1 MPLVECRSLI
11 QGLAKARVHVGG
23 SRGCIAPVRLMM
35 EASPAPIT
43 ILQASSVQKLL
54 ARPHPTDD
62 TMKMPIPQ
70 PATISKLITC
80 CLSSCIR
87 MQLGKLSC

>member
-1 MPLVECRSLI
+1 
-11 QGLAKARVHVGG
+11 
-23 SRGCIAPVRLMM
+23 M

-54 ARPHPTDD
+54 AKPHPSDD

-70 PATISKLITC
+70 PATTV
-80 CLSSCIR
+80 
-87 MQLGKLSC
+87 KLSTC